1 MKKILNYLIYLVV
14 IIYSVEILLFIFS
27 SDIQKSLVNIKGHRI
42 KIAKENNLKFD
53 PREPEVV
60 FLEKKSQIKDLS
72 VPFYYSA
79 LFSNFET
86 FVRAKEKNEII
97 PFRGPVNKK
106 TLSCAEDLN
115 YKIINN
121 DKYGFKNS
129 NSIYDSKI
137 DVILL
142 GGSFAEGFCYTG
154 VDDIAGNLIKEDI
167 RTLNLGVATTGP
179 LVSLA
184 VLKEFS
190 STYKPKNVFYL
201 YYESNSLNVLNW
213 EEKDKKL
220 IKYLNEN
227 YKTDYIKNISR
238 VKKFLDLA
246 EKESVEIAKI
256 KANQNNDKEK
266 SFLKTYFR
274 NIQDILEITILKN
287 RLRKLSKFENK
298 TYKLDLFNK
307 IIIQM
312 KHETEKNGGIFTF
325 VYIPS
330 WDRFFNSSSNLHS
343 IIGLRDII
351 VDNLKKR
358 NINVID
364 TTDNFSNLK
373 DLKEYYPLGY
383 VGHFNQK
390 GYKRVAD
397 ILKERISK

>member
-1 MKKILNYLIYLVV
+1 MKKILNYLIYLVI
-14 IIYSVEILLFIFS
+14 IIYGVEILLFIFS
-27 SDIQKSLVNIKGHRI
+27 SDLQKSLVDIQGQRI
-42 KIAKENNLKFD
+42 KIAKEKNLNFD

-60 FLEKKSQIKDLS
+60 FFEKKNQIQDLS

-79 LFSNFET
+79 LFSNFKT
-86 FVRAKEKNEII
+86 FTKAKKNNEII

-106 TLSCAEDLN
+106 NLSCAEDLS

-154 VDDIAGNLIKEDI
+154 DDDIAGNLIKEDI
-167 RTLNLGVATTGP
+167 QTLNLGVATTGP

-190 STYKPKNVFYL
+190 PTFKPKNVFYL
-201 YYESNSLNVLNW
+201 YYESNSLNVFKW
-213 EEKDKKL
+213 EEKDKTL
-220 IKYLNEN
+220 TKYLNEN
-227 YKTDYIKNISR
+227 YKTDYLKNIDK
-238 VKKFLDLA
+238 VKKFLNLA
-246 EKESVEIAKI
+246 EKESIEIAKA
-256 KANQNNDKEK
+256 KVNQNNDKEK
-266 SFLKTYFR
+266 NFIRTYTR
-274 NIQDILEITILKN
+274 NIQDILEISILKN
-287 RLRKLSKFENK
+287 RLRKLLNFKKK
-298 TYKLDLFNK
+298 TYNLELFNK
-307 IIIQM
+307 TILYM
-312 KHETEKNGGIFTF
+312 KNETERNGGKFSF

-343 IIGLRDII
+343 IIGLRETI
-351 VDNLKKR
+351 VTSLQKR

-364 TTDNFSNLK
+364 TTDYFS
-373 DLKEYYPLGY
+373 DLKNLTDYYPLGY
-383 VGHFNQK
+383 VGHFNQR
-390 GYKRVAD
+390 GYKQVAD

>member
-1 MKKILNYLIYLVV
+1 MKKILNYLIYLVI
-14 IIYSVEILLFIFS
+14 IIYGVEILLFIFS
-27 SDIQKSLVNIKGHRI
+27 SDLQKSLVDIQGQRI
-42 KIAKENNLKFD
+42 KIAKEKNLNFD

-60 FLEKKSQIKDLS
+60 FFEKKNQIQDLS

-79 LFSNFET
+79 LFSNFKT
-86 FVRAKEKNEII
+86 FTKAKKNNEII

-106 TLSCAEDLN
+106 NLSCAEDLS

-154 VDDIAGNLIKEDI
+154 DDDIAGNLIKEDI
-167 RTLNLGVATTGP
+167 QTLNLGVATTGP

-190 STYKPKNVFYL
+190 PTFKPKNVFYL
-201 YYESNSLNVLNW
+201 YYESNSLNVFKW
-213 EEKDKKL
+213 EEKDKTL
-220 IKYLNEN
+220 TKYLNEN
-227 YKTDYIKNISR
+227 YKTDYLKNIDK
-238 VKKFLDLA
+238 VKKFLNLA
-246 EKESVEIAKI
+246 EKESIEIAKT
-256 KANQNNDKEK
+256 KVNQNNDKEK
-266 SFLKTYFR
+266 NFLRTYTR
-274 NIQDILEITILKN
+274 NIQDILEISILKN
-287 RLRKLSKFENK
+287 RLRKLLNFKKK
-298 TYKLDLFNK
+298 TYNLELFNK
-307 IIIQM
+307 TILYM
-312 KHETEKNGGIFTF
+312 KNETERNGGKFSF

-343 IIGLRDII
+343 IIGLRETI
-351 VDNLKKR
+351 VTSLQKR

-364 TTDNFSNLK
+364 TTDYFS
-373 DLKEYYPLGY
+373 DLKNLTDYYPLGY
-383 VGHFNQK
+383 VGHFNQR
-390 GYKRVAD
+390 GYKQVAD